1 LHYFENAQLKE
12 KAGEIDSLWFEKLID
27 TEIEIN
33 ET

>member
-12 KAGEIDSLWFEKLID
+12 KAREIDSLWFEKLID